1 MNIDVV
7 KDLGHQLFGPSEVPI
22 KSNGVG
28 LGGVERLMVERL
40 EVDERDN

>member
-22 KSNGVG
+22 NSSGVR
-28 LGGVERLMVERL
+28 LRGVERLMVERL
-40 EVDERDN
+40 EVDEGDN

>member
-7 KDLGHQLFGPSEVPI
+7 KDLGDQLFWPSEVSI
-22 KSNGVG
+22 KSNGVR
-28 LGGVERLMVERL
+28 LRGVERLMVERL